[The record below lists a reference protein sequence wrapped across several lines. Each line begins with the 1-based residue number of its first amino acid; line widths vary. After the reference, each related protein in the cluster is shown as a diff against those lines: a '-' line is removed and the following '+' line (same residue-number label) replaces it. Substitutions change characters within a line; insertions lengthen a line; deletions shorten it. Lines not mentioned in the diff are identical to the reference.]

1 MHALR
6 ALRGVHAIDNIER
19 LLRRNLTV
27 KRYTAISATAVAAV
41 LFLAGC
47 GTDHGSD
54 PAEGAMP
61 GMDHGNMTQTPAASD
76 AGADHNSADTM
87 FAQMMVPHHE
97 QAVDMSDIMLAKDG
111 LGPDIVQLAEDI
123 KAAQGPE
130 IEKMNSWLQG
140 WGEPAEMPGDHEM
153 DGMMSG
159 EDLAQLKAA
168 EGKAAV
174 RLFLTQMIAHH
185 EGAITMAEDEVANG
199 SNPEAVELAKTV
211 VADQSEEIEKMNNL
225 LAGL

>member
-1 MHALR
+1 M
-6 ALRGVHAIDNIER
+6 
-19 LLRRNLTV
+19 
-27 KRYTAISATAVAAV
+27 KRYTAISATAVAAA

-47 GTDHGSD
+47 GTDNGSETT
-54 PAEGAMP
+54 EGSMP
-61 GMDHGNMTQTPAASD
+61 GMDHGTMTQTPAASD
-76 AGADHNSADTM
+76 AGADHNSADAM

-97 QAVDMSDIMLAKDG
+97 QAVEMSDIMLAKDG
-111 LGPDIVQLAEDI
+111 LDPEIVQLAEDI

-130 IEKMNSWLQG
+130 IEKMNSWLQA
-140 WGEPAEMPGDHEM
+140 WGEPAEMSGDHQM

-168 EGKAAV
+168 EGDEAA

-211 VADQSEEIEKMNNL
+211 VADQGEEIEKMNSL